1 MSEQLIKVTLPTDEN
16 RMLGRQ
22 CPQENCG
29 QYFKLKP
36 GTGLKTTTTSCPY
49 CGYTG
54 NSSDFTTPDQIEYA
68 KSVAIKQTLEPIL
81 KDFKRK
87 IEGLNQPSRNSLIE
101 LKFSVSTP
109 NLHLHFYREKEVE
122 TQVTCDSCG
131 LEFSIF
137 GIFASC
143 PDCKNLNAF
152 SVLRSS
158 LEVSRKRLLLA
169 EHKDTASDSELK
181 TAIVQDSLC
190 GAIAA
195 FDALGK
201 KLRELQSNIFPKSPR
216 NLFQNYRALDECLIN
231 GTGKSIAERIGKDGA
246 SDLLKLFQVRHILEH
261 NLGVVDKDFIRYV
274 PSCQQLLGRK
284 YILEQKDVERLLE
297 LIEKLAESIRSDLY
311 SQKME
316 TKA

>member
-1 MSEQLIKVTLPTDEN
+1 MSEKLIKAGLPTDEDG
-16 RMLGRQ
+16 MIGRQ

-36 GTGLKTTTTSCPY
+36 GTGLETSTTSCPY

-54 NSSDFTTPDQIEYA
+54 DISDFTTPDQLEYA
-68 KSVAIKQTLEPIL
+68 KSVAIKQTLEPVF
-81 KDFKRK
+81 KDFRRS
-87 IEGLNQPSRNSLIE
+87 IEGLNRTSGNSLIK
-101 LKFSVSTP
+101 LKFSISTP
-109 NLHLHFYREKEVE
+109 NLRLHFYREKEIE

-131 LEFSIF
+131 LEFSVF

-143 PDCKNLNAF
+143 PDCKGINAF
-152 SVLRSS
+152 SVLLSS
-158 LEVSRKRLLLA
+158 LGVSRKRLLLV

-181 TAIVQDSLC
+181 AAILQDSLC

-201 KLRELQSNIFPKSPR
+201 KLRELHINIFPKSPR
-216 NLFQNYRALDECLIN
+216 NLFQNYRALDECLAN
-231 GTGKSIAERIGKDGA
+231 GTGKAIAERIGKDGA

-261 NLGVVDKDFIRYV
+261 NLGVVDEDFVKHV
-274 PSCQQLLGRK
+274 PSCQHLLGRK
-284 YILEQKDVERLLE
+284 YILEQREVEQLLE

-311 SQKME
+311 GQKME
-316 TKA
+316 TA